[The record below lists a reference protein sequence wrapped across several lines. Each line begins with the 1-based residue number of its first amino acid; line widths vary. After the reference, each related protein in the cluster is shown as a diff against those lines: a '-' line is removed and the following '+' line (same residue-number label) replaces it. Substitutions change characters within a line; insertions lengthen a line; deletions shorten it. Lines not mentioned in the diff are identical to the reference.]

1 MSKIPIWTKNN
12 STMAIIITIKEKN
25 TLAIADMITIL
36 QRKIILLT
44 SKISN
49 KTSINF
55 KNMNFSPSDLYSQPG
70 KLWMDRGT
78 A

>member
-1 MSKIPIWTKNN
+1 MSKIPMQKKNN

-25 TLAIADMITIL
+25 TLVITDTITIISK
-36 QRKIILLT
+36 KIILLT

-55 KNMNFSPSDLYSQPG
+55 LKYEFLTWWSILSA
-70 KLWMDRGT
+70 K
-78 A
+78 

>member
-1 MSKIPIWTKNN
+1 MSKIPIQMKNN
-12 STMAIIITIKEKN
+12 STMAIIITIKENN
-25 TLAIADMITIL
+25 TLVIADTITIISK
-36 QRKIILLT
+36 KIILLT

-55 KNMNFSPSDLYSQPG
+55 LKYEFL
-70 KLWMDRGT
+70 